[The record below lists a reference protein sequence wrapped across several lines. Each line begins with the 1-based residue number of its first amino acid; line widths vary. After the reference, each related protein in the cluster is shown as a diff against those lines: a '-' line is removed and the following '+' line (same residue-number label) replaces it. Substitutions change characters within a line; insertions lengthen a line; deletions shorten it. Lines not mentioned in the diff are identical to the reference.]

1 MEFENFKDY
10 LHDIIFQHT
19 SEYLSDCVG
28 TNDWGEELHE
38 AHGLIMYNVVKAVSK
53 KMNIDE

>member
-1 MEFENFKDY
+1 MEFENFKEY
-10 LHDIIFQHT
+10 LHDIIFQKT

-38 AHGLIMYNVVKAVSK
+38 AHGLIMYNVVKAISK
-53 KMNIDE
+53 KMNIK

>member
-10 LHDIIFQHT
+10 LHDIIFQKT

-38 AHGLIMYNVVKAVSK
+38 AHGLIMYNVVKAISK
-53 KMNIDE
+53 KMNIK